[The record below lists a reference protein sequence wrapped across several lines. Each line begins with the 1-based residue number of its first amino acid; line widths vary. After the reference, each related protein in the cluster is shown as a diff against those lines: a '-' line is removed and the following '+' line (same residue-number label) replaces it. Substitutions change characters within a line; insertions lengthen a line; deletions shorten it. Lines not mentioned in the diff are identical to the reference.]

1 MSSDLALPHLKP
13 LSLEIGAPALEDI
26 STWIGLVAPAGAP
39 KAIVDKI
46 RNDVAAIYSD
56 RDFVERML
64 KAGIN
69 AVSST
74 PEDMAKFTAS
84 ETARWGKVIRETGI
98 EIN

>member
-1 MSSDLALPHLKP
+1 MLFRS
-13 LSLEIGAPALEDI
+13 
-26 STWIGLVAPAGAP
+26 
-39 KAIVDKI
+39 
-46 RNDVAAIYSD
+46 YSD